1 MLSLA
6 VDQKAKNN
14 KLAMLYQ
21 REKQPKPFEAAIAE
35 ITVSCYMTCLARIA
49 SLFALL
55 TVVLYGCSQRG
66 APEYFLDQYT
76 TRLSRVTD
84 IEFSGPKLVV
94 PALPPLRHRSYPT
107 PDIRLKALEAIDLLK
122 CPTLSQAIA
131 YRNSSLGKQ
140 MLPSSHYFHEKALL
154 KLIPE
159 CINTLQAKAQDN
171 RHGKII
177 NRLQKVLKEKQTGFP
192 AIQWNLLFANT
203 EISQQLSSPGRS
215 LPVKGPSGF
224 QGTREALAYL
234 IRLLPDRT
242 LAAPYTLDVLES
254 HLQQVSASRYLGQQI
269 YSATL
274 LSQTLNHAASILEQ
288 RLHKGPVC
296 QQGAHSDEQQRLYN
310 VFRLF
315 YQEQIQPYLSQI
327 HQQGSAIELDWQQL
341 LAQLPPAPTPVMT
354 EYLQT
359 LFGNDLLQRS
369 ITRHTDVWQAIF
381 DQCGSLPGRH

>member
-1 MLSLA
+1 
-6 VDQKAKNN
+6 
-14 KLAMLYQ
+14 
-21 REKQPKPFEAAIAE
+21 
-35 ITVSCYMTCLARIA
+35 MTCLTRIT

-55 TVVLYGCSQRG
+55 TMVLYGCSQRD
-66 APEYFLDQYT
+66 APEYFLAQYT

-84 IEFSGPKLVV
+84 TEVSGPTLLI

-122 CPTLSQAIA
+122 CPTLSQTIA

-154 KLIPE
+154 KLLPD
-159 CINTLQAKAQDN
+159 CISTLQAKAQDN

-177 NRLQKVLKEKQTGFP
+177 NRLQEVLKEKQTSFP
-192 AIQWNLLFANT
+192 GVQWNLLFANT

-215 LPVKGPSGF
+215 LPVNGSSGF

-234 IRLLPDRT
+234 VRLLPDRT
-242 LAAPYTLDVLES
+242 LAAPYTLEVLES
-254 HLQQVSASRYLGQQI
+254 HLQQVSASRYLGQQL

-296 QQGAHSDEQQRLYN
+296 QPGAAQGDEQQRLYN

-315 YQEQIQPYLSQI
+315 YQAQIQPYLSQI
-327 HQQGSAIELDWQQL
+327 HQQGATIEQDWQQL
-341 LAQLPPAPTPVMT
+341 LAQLPPAPTPVMA

-369 ITRHTDVWQAIF
+369 ITRHTDVWQTIF
-381 DQCGSLPGRH
+381 DQCGARPDRH

>member
-1 MLSLA
+1 M
-6 VDQKAKNN
+6 
-14 KLAMLYQ
+14 
-21 REKQPKPFEAAIAE
+21 
-35 ITVSCYMTCLARIA
+35 SCYKTLT

-55 TVVLYGCSQRG
+55 TMVLYGCSQRD
-66 APEYFLDQYT
+66 APEYFLAQYT

-84 IEFSGPKLVV
+84 TEVSAGKLLI
-94 PALPPLRHRSYPT
+94 PALPPLRQRSYPA
-107 PDIRLKALEAIDLLK
+107 PDVRLKALEAIDLLK
-122 CPTLSQAIA
+122 CPALSQAIA

-140 MLPSSHYFHEKALL
+140 MLPSSHYFHEKTLL
-154 KLIPE
+154 TLIPE
-159 CINTLQAKAQDN
+159 CIHTLQARAQDN

-177 NRLQKVLKEKQTGFP
+177 DRLQELLKEKQTGFP
-192 AIQWNLLFANT
+192 GIQWNLLFANT
-203 EISQQLSSPGRS
+203 EISQQLSSLGRS
-215 LPVKGPSGF
+215 LPVNGPSGF

-234 IRLLPDRT
+234 ARLLPDQT

-254 HLQQVSASRYLGQQI
+254 HLQQVSASRYLGQQL

-296 QQGAHSDEQQRLYN
+296 QPGAHNDEQQRLYN

-327 HQQGSAIELDWQQL
+327 HRQGATIEQDWQQL
-341 LAQLPPAPTPVMT
+341 LAQLPPAPTPAMA

-369 ITRHTDVWQAIF
+369 ITRHSHVWQTIF
-381 DQCGSLPGRH
+381 DQCGARPGRH